1 MKQILSLLTLTLTV
15 TLPLAAQ
22 ANLTVVEDRGGVSAL
37 PYYRG
42 LNPEPAQTQHQAPV
56 PQPTL
61 AQGFP
66 VRSQRLTPGTVQGR
80 ALNTPGLQPFFLV
93 GDDELSRQWLASRGE
108 TLQRLG
114 AVGLVVNVASAE
126 RLAVIR
132 RWTGGLA
139 VSPVVGDDLAAR
151 LGLTHYPV
159 LITATALEQ

>member
-1 MKQILSLLTLTLTV
+1 MKQILTLIALTL

-22 ANLTVVEDRGGVSAL
+22 AASLTVVEDSGGVSAL
-37 PYYRG
+37 PYYQG
-42 LNPEPAQTQHQAPV
+42 LNPEPAQTQHQVPV
-56 PQPTL
+56 PQHTL

-80 ALNTPGLQPFFLV
+80 ALNAPGLQPFFLI

-114 AVGLVVNVASAE
+114 AVGLVVNVSNAE

-132 RWTGGLA
+132 RWNGGLA

-151 LGLTHYPV
+151 LGLAHYPV

>member
-1 MKQILSLLTLTLTV
+1 MKQILSLLILTV

-22 ANLTVVEDRGGVSAL
+22 ATSLTVVEDRGGVSAL
-37 PYYRG
+37 PYYQG
-42 LNPEPAQTQHQAPV
+42 LNPEPAQTLHQAPV

-80 ALNTPGLQPFFLV
+80 ALNAPGLQPFFLI
-93 GDDELSRQWLASRGE
+93 GDDELSRHWLASRGE
-108 TLQRLG
+108 TLRRLG
-114 AVGLVVNVASAE
+114 AVGLAVNVASTD

-132 RWTGGLA
+132 SWSPGLA
-139 VSPVVGDDLAAR
+139 INPVVGDDLAAR
-151 LGLTHYPV
+151 LGLAHYPV

>member
-1 MKQILSLLTLTLTV
+1 MKQILSLLALIV

-22 ANLTVVEDRGGVSAL
+22 AASLTVVEDRGGVSAL
-37 PYYRG
+37 PYYQG

-66 VRSQRLTPGTVQGR
+66 VRSQRLTPGNVQGR
-80 ALNTPGLQPFFLV
+80 ALNAPGLQPFFLV

-108 TLQRLG
+108 TLHRLG
-114 AVGLVVNVASAE
+114 AVGLVVNVSSAE

>member
-1 MKQILSLLTLTLTV
+1 MKQILSLLTLTV
-15 TLPLAAQ
+15 TLPLAVQA

-37 PYYRG
+37 PYYQG

-80 ALNTPGLQPFFLV
+80 ALNAPGLQPFFLV

-114 AVGLVVNVASAE
+114 AVGLVVNVASAD